1 MCFDNTYTR
10 NQANESVKEE
20 QAKNT
25 ETATSTSE
33 NGLWAGSLLG
43 VPAGSVTVDEL
54 KELKKGAEKT
64 ASKLFGG
71 DFWED
76 QANGHVEDI
85 LVAGNSKI
93 QLHVLPP
100 SSWEGVH
107 PEMPMIVA
115 RLSEAQDQ
123 VFLLNAIEIHGS
135 TSMEHHDESLPHT
148 NGKAKVWV
156 SGKAGRNAAVY
167 VHPDFTIDGQIVP
180 LQLDGV
186 TPLLELINAKFGLS
200 LEPVDPPAAVI
211 APTKP
216 TKGKAVAAE
225 A

>member
-10 NQANESVKEE
+10 NQATEYVKEE
-20 QAKNT
+20 QTKNT
-25 ETATSTSE
+25 EVATSTSE

-43 VPAGSVTVDEL
+43 VPAGSVTVDQL
-54 KELKKGAEKT
+54 AQLKKSAEKT

-71 DFWED
+71 DFWYN
-76 QANGHVEDI
+76 QTSGWVEDI
-85 LVAGNSKI
+85 LVAGDSKI

-107 PEMPMIVA
+107 HEMPMIVA
-115 RLSEAQDQ
+115 RLSKAQDQ

-135 TSMEHHDESLPHT
+135 TSMEHHDEPLPHT

-156 SGKAGRNAAVY
+156 SGKTGRNAAVY
-167 VHPDFTIDGQIVP
+167 VNSDFTIDGQIVP

-200 LEPVDPPAAVI
+200 L
-211 APTKP
+211 KP
-216 TKGKAVAAE
+216 
-225 A
+225 